1 MPARVYYWNRPV
13 LLTLEIRSAGP
24 VTRITITISTIG
36 GFDMRSKKH
45 SLYDAQES
53 QLQKQSAGFVELLM
67 RKGMLEDPKIDDE
80 KIRKAKKSTVQKA
93 YHNTEV
99 LLEQYRLVV
108 WVLECVPGEIAQ
120 ELLIPVQDVDALA
133 ERIELE
139 TTLGSKRIE
148 NRVNTMMKTRFLV
161 DRVQEALT
169 VLRKKPG
176 NGELLYSILY
186 ATYIDPE
193 KRKHEEL
200 LKSLDLSSRT
210 YYRLRREAIT
220 ILSIRL
226 WSAPSGDIDAWLE
239 VLTLLENL

>member
-1 MPARVYYWNRPV
+1 
-13 LLTLEIRSAGP
+13 
-24 VTRITITISTIG
+24 
-36 GFDMRSKKH
+36 MRSKKP

-161 DRVQEALT
+161 DRVQE
-169 VLRKKPG
+169 P
-176 NGELLYSILY
+176 
-186 ATYIDPE
+186 
-193 KRKHEEL
+193 
-200 LKSLDLSSRT
+200 
-210 YYRLRREAIT
+210 
-220 ILSIRL
+220 
-226 WSAPSGDIDAWLE
+226 
-239 VLTLLENL
+239 

>member
-1 MPARVYYWNRPV
+1 
-13 LLTLEIRSAGP
+13 
-24 VTRITITISTIG
+24 
-36 GFDMRSKKH
+36 MRSKKP

-108 WVLECVPGEIAQ
+108 WVLECVPGEIAK